1 MPPGG
6 DSHMHV
12 WGHGV
17 QQDTVFLPGW
27 SASPTVVLVLT
38 MASRFG
44 GMVCIGCTGACGLG
58 NGLPGRTGSSGRVAQ
73 VGAGHDQG
81 RSLEALV
88 KWPALNIP
96 GEAALSSFGEGQPP
110 HVLKLHCFWFVGFWF
125 CVAKGRWTGQRSCTL
140 QAGFPHCCIHGIFD
154 QSC

>member
-1 MPPGG
+1 
-6 DSHMHV
+6 
-12 WGHGV
+12 
-17 QQDTVFLPGW
+17 
-27 SASPTVVLVLT
+27 VVLVLT
-38 MASRFG
+38 MAGRFG

-88 KWPALNIP
+88 GWPALNIP

-110 HVLKLHCFWFVGFWF
+110 HVLKLHCFWFVGFWC
-125 CVAKGRWTGQRSCTL
+125 CVVKGSLDWTAVLHASDRL
-140 QAGFPHCCIHGIFD
+140 PKLLHPWHL
-154 QSC
+154 